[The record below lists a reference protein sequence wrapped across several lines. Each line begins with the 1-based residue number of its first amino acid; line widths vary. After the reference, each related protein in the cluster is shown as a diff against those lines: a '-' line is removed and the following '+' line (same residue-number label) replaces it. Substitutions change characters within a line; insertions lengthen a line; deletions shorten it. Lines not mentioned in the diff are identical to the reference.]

1 VEKVIEI
8 PQDIRQRMIEHAIEG
23 LPNEACGLL
32 AGPDGGRI
40 EAFYPIRNQ
49 DQSAVTY
56 RLDGRQQLAVQD
68 EIEAKEWEVLGVFHS
83 HTRSEAYPSATD
95 RERAFWPYS
104 EDGMRIF
111 AKAHHFLVSLQG
123 PEPVVRA
130 FWIEDQDQVHELEV
144 RIV

>member
-1 VEKVIEI
+1 METLIEI
-8 PQDIRQRMIEHAIEG
+8 PEDIRQRMIEHAVEG
-23 LPNEACGLL
+23 LPKEACGLL
-32 AGPDGGRI
+32 AGPDGRI
-40 EAFYPIRNQ
+40 DAFYPIRNQ
-49 DQSAVTY
+49 DQSSVTY

-83 HTRSEAYPSATD
+83 HTHSEAYPSAAD

-111 AKAHHFLVSLQG
+111 AKAHHFIVSLQDAT
-123 PEPVVRA
+123 PVLRA
-130 FWIEDQDQVHELEV
+130 FWIEDRDRVQEQEV